1 MLDIFKDVNKQ
12 SLELEKLLTK
22 IQTNEI
28 IYRQKN
34 EINLANRFKLLEKQ
48 VRMSI
53 KNLDDSMELNKYH
66 RK

>member
-12 SLELEKLLTK
+12 RLELEKLLTK
-22 IQTNEI
+22 IQMNEI

-48 VRMSI
+48 VRMSK
-53 KNLDDSMELNKYH
+53 KNLDDSMELNKDH